1 MKGDIYTL
9 KNGFWINSQG
19 NTFDLGLDDRIIME
33 DCINFSYIYDKIIVT
48 KRKNVITIYSATPKI
63 EKGKKKEVIL
73 ASFSNSNPNIFAD
86 VIIGEYC
93 YTIDYIC
100 QITTCL
106 TKKVIHPKVN

>member
-9 KNGFWINSQG
+9 KNGFWINSKG
-19 NTFDLGLDDRIIME
+19 NMFDLGLDDRIIME

-93 YTIDYIC
+93 YTIDYNC

-106 TKKVIHPKVN
+106 AKKVIHPKVN

>member
-9 KNGFWINSQG
+9 KNGFWINSKG
-19 NTFDLGLDDRIIME
+19 NMFDLGLDDRIIME

-63 EKGKKKEVIL
+63 ENGQKKEVIL

-93 YTIDYIC
+93 YTIDYNC
-100 QITTCL
+100 QITISPS
-106 TKKVIHPKVN
+106 KRRFNSKIN

>member
-9 KNGFWINSQG
+9 KNGFWINSKG

-63 EKGKKKEVIL
+63 EKGKKR
-73 ASFSNSNPNIFAD
+73 SYTCIFFKFQSKH
-86 VIIGEYC
+86 
-93 YTIDYIC
+93 IC
-100 QITTCL
+100 
-106 TKKVIHPKVN
+106 

>member
-9 KNGFWINSQG
+9 KNGFWINSKG
-19 NTFDLGLDDRIIME
+19 NMFDLGLDDRIIMG

-73 ASFSNSNPNIFAD
+73 ASFSNLIF
-86 VIIGEYC
+86 GEY
-93 YTIDYIC
+93 
-100 QITTCL
+100 
-106 TKKVIHPKVN
+106 